1 MGPYYYFTNFEKSI
15 HSCCEINE
23 TYKFGIIRFAL
34 FLGNMKVPQN
44 LENDEPDCSEKTKS
58 ILLLDHTASSEKYK
72 RERELLR
79 VSDRDGLWAQYYDSV
94 YIGNFS
100 LDNGEKNEDC
110 PYWIVKNYEQQT
122 VLSFHLVNKSCLKNG
137 VYEIY

>member
-1 MGPYYYFTNFEKSI
+1 
-15 HSCCEINE
+15 
-23 TYKFGIIRFAL
+23 
-34 FLGNMKVPQN
+34 MKVPQN
-44 LENDEPDCSEKTKS
+44 LENDEADCCEKTKS
-58 ILLLDHTASSEKYK
+58 ILLSDYTATSEKYK
-72 RERELLR
+72 RIRELLR

-100 LDNGEKNEDC
+100 LDNGERNEDY